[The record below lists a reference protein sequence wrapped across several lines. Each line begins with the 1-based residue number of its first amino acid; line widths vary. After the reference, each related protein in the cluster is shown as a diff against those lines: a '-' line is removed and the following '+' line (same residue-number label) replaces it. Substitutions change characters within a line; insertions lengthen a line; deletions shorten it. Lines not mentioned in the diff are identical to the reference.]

1 MKKLSAVLLAIFL
14 LATLTLT
21 ATAADSAS
29 ATLSGPK
36 TVRAGDTIKLVFSIN
51 GAGLFGATGEL
62 SYDTNQVTLVE
73 TKSLA
78 VSPWMVEFADNMFV
92 IYDNGM
98 ETPINKNT
106 QLFSATFKVKK
117 LGTGTPIKIT
127 CRNVMA
133 SDGTADSAIGEV
145 AYEIKVSAPT
155 TTTKKP
161 TTSSTAK
168 PTSTTKRT
176 TTKPISSS
184 TTGFVSSATTASTSQ
199 NTPSHSTEETI
210 LTTGTTTTES
220 SLATVSTRT
229 TALQTDVPPSEDGDH
244 TLCFVIIGVEALI
257 ICILLAV
264 AIRKKR

>member
-1 MKKLSAVLLAIFL
+1 MKKLSAVLLVIFL

-51 GAGLFGATGEL
+51 GTGLFGATGEF

-98 ETPINKNT
+98 ETPINKST

-117 LGTGTPIKIT
+117 LETGTLIKIA
-127 CRNVMA
+127 CQNVMA
-133 SDGTADSAIGEV
+133 SDGAADSAIGEI
-145 AYEIKVSAPT
+145 AYEIAVSAPT

-168 PTSTTKRT
+168 RTTSTTKVAT
-176 TTKPISSS
+176 SS
-184 TTGFVSSATTASTSQ
+184 TTKTTSSATSTTILNSTSS
-199 NTPSHSTEETI
+199 NSTDDTT
-210 LTTGTTTTES
+210 LTTNTTTTES
-220 SLATVSTRT
+220 TLGTVSTRT
-229 TALQTDVPPSEDGDH
+229 TAQQTDVQPSEGGDH
-244 TLCFVIIGVEALI
+244 MICFVIIGVEALA
-257 ICILLAV
+257 ICILLVV
-264 AIRKKR
+264 AMRKKR